1 MKFFPKLLPVFFIF
15 VFFTPFSAYSS
26 DCDDLYLKAMKG
38 EISSSM
44 LDLCK
49 KEAMD
54 GNDKTQ
60 LILGYMYQNGVGVTK
75 DEKQAADWYL
85 RSAKAGYAMA
95 QFNIGKMYEDGI
107 GVKQDY
113 KQAFF
118 WYEKGAEKGYLP
130 AQVFLGA
137 LYFSGKGVEVNKTKG
152 FELLKDAAD
161 KPFENMT
168 ATADW
173 CYQVGELYEKGE
185 GVKQDYTQA
194 VYWYKKAESLM
205 NGKAAYALGSLY
217 YQGKGVRANEKKAL
231 DMYET
236 ARYRK
241 IPEANIALGDMYING
256 VNGRIDLDLAERYYG
271 DACDDGI
278 QDGCYKLDSI
288 PKVRETIQHL
298 KKQ

>member
-113 KQAFF
+113 
-118 WYEKGAEKGYLP
+118 
-130 AQVFLGA
+130 
-137 LYFSGKGVEVNKTKG
+137 
-152 FELLKDAAD
+152 
-161 KPFENMT
+161 
-168 ATADW
+168 
-173 CYQVGELYEKGE
+173 
-185 GVKQDYTQA
+185 TQA

-217 YQGKGVRANEKKAL
+217 YQGKGVRANEK
-231 DMYET
+231 
-236 ARYRK
+236 
-241 IPEANIALGDMYING
+241 
-256 VNGRIDLDLAERYYG
+256 
-271 DACDDGI
+271 
-278 QDGCYKLDSI
+278 
-288 PKVRETIQHL
+288 
-298 KKQ
+298 